1 MWHTRL
7 PTRTEKV
14 VKMAKIDLSNC
25 SLNELKRLEY
35 DVEKEITERRQE
47 ELGKARQQIISM
59 AQALSL
65 SVEELFDAIGNKTK
79 DREAGTLQARYRNP
93 ADSQQTWTGRGR
105 QPKWVGEALANGRNL
120 EDFRIH

>member
-1 MWHTRL
+1 
-7 PTRTEKV
+7 
-14 VKMAKIDLSNC
+14 MAKIDLSNC
-25 SLNELKRLEY
+25 SLNDLKRLEY
-35 DVEKEITERRQE
+35 DVEKEITARRQE
-47 ELGKARQQIISM
+47 ELGKARRQIISM